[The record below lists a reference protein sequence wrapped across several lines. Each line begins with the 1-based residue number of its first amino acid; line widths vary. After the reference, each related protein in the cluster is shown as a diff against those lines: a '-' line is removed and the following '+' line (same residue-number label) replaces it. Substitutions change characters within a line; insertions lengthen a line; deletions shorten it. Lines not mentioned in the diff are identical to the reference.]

1 MKGFRGAISTA
12 GSPVCVCSSRCC
24 GHPTGTDT
32 LHCTH
37 DWSVIMVGYTANIG
51 YLDPNFNCLLTK
63 RLQNAETRSKRHC
76 CWRCWAGGHL
86 DFSRA
91 LWKLLAVSFSFE
103 QFVNSFFF
111 LWFHI
116 QTSEECRLTC
126 GQGCHQ
132 SGEPDNTKTT
142 LIVKCRLCKP
152 NAPYR
157 EICLEF
163 HMWEINVTIYT
174 SLFYQQR
181 HAKRYF
187 VQVINPGVVFV
198 WERDKNKKK
207 KSWNRRSI
215 LSVTTLVTTILKLFD
230 TIVKSRT
237 FSILLGRF
245 DASLMAWTQQ
255 KKNIW

>member
-1 MKGFRGAISTA
+1 MCLFLSMLWTSYRDRYASLHARLKRYHGWLYCKYWISGPEFQLSAHKTIAKSGNALKAALLLAVLGRWTSGFQQST
-12 GSPVCVCSSRCC
+12 
-24 GHPTGTDT
+24 
-32 LHCTH
+32 L
-37 DWSVIMVGYTANIG
+37 
-51 YLDPNFNCLLTK
+51 K
-63 RLQNAETRSKRHC
+63 
-76 CWRCWAGGHL
+76 
-86 DFSRA
+86 
-91 LWKLLAVSFSFE
+91 AVSFSFE

-198 WERDKNKKK
+198 
-207 KSWNRRSI
+207 
-215 LSVTTLVTTILKLFD
+215 
-230 TIVKSRT
+230 
-237 FSILLGRF
+237 
-245 DASLMAWTQQ
+245 
-255 KKNIW
+255 